1 MKFEIEALK
10 RERLSQEASVIDLI
24 TNLTGLLQTLKGA
37 DLKSVLASSRNQI
50 PDRIE
55 EVPVVDSVP
64 EEERKEKR
72 RLRRKGSEG
81 EDVRGLELSSFAEIR
96 ILLRRGGCRIFN
108 LFERSR
114 ECCKNMASV
123 GLPEDG
129 VMTLELLERI
139 YAEVPLKANADED
152 DEERSTEPIAGKD
165 GVNGSVRASSTS
177 VTEVS
182 EMKEMLLKDNVFIE
196 VVTSEH
202 KAFLLEENRWEEPSR
217 LLGSNK
223 QNGKG

>member
-81 EDVRGLELSSFAEIR
+81 EDVRGLELCRSAMEDGEISCIFYEASFAEIR

-152 DEERSTEPIAGKD
+152 DEERSTEPIAGK
-165 GVNGSVRASSTS
+165 GIGA
-177 VTEVS
+177 
-182 EMKEMLLKDNVFIE
+182 
-196 VVTSEH
+196 
-202 KAFLLEENRWEEPSR
+202 
-217 LLGSNK
+217 
-223 QNGKG
+223 